1 MTLEEK
7 QRSLIEDYSLIED
20 PTERFSAIVD
30 LGRKS
35 PPYPEQERTEAH
47 LVPGC
52 TSRVWLT
59 GWLEEGTAENVCQF
73 RVDSETPSVHGVATM
88 LCTLYSGASPAAVAT
103 VEPDFL
109 TALGIDRHLTP
120 TRLRGLGN
128 VRRRIREIAESL
140 EASASS

>member
-20 PTERFSAIVD
+20 PTERFTAIVD
-30 LGRKS
+30 LGRKA
-35 PPYPEQERTEAH
+35 PPYPEPERTEAH

-59 GWLEEGTAENVCQF
+59 GWLEEGTGESLCQF
-73 RVDSETPSVHGVATM
+73 RVDSETPSVHGVAAL
-88 LCTLYSGASPAAVAT
+88 LCALYSGAPPAEVAAV
-103 VEPDFL
+103 EPEVL

-120 TRLRGLGN
+120 TRRRGLGN
-128 VRRRIREIAESL
+128 VRRRIRELA
-140 EASASS
+140 

>member
-30 LGRKS
+30 LGRKA

-59 GWLEEGTAENVCQF
+59 GWLEEGTAESVCQF

-88 LCTLYSGASPAAVAT
+88 LCALYSGASPAAVVA
-103 VEPDFL
+103 VEPVFL